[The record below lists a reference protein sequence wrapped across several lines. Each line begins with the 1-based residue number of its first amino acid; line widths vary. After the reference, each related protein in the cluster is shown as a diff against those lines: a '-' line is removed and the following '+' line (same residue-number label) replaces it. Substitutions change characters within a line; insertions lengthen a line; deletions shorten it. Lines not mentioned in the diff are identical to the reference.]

1 MGLCL
6 VCMNMEAKKVEVKK
20 PGTLAELLTDDEKN
34 GLEELV
40 IVGKLN
46 SSDIQLLRKMAGAKD
61 KNDVDAWTG
70 NLKHLDL
77 REAKFVNDNTPYY
90 TYKAGKNYKIV
101 RNSNYRVITHNRK
114 TGETTIVSKE
124 SYLDRLQERRNRNTN
139 SMLKSTSAGR
149 KANKIEEI
157 EEAPQEFV
165 LSEISDIEWKKI
177 KDNRWNEHTDHFES
191 KEDGDSAY
199 YVNYHTAK
207 NWVSGYLFYK
217 CKNLETILLNE
228 DIECISNNAFAGCT
242 ALKEIAIPEKVK
254 IISKSAFKRTKSLQK
269 IIISKD
275 TECKLLK
282 LDDKSIR
289 ERFFKDNE
297 NNLEIVR
304 E

>member
-6 VCMNMEAKKVEVKK
+6 VSMSMEAKKIEVKK
-20 PGTLAELLTDDEKN
+20 PGKLAELLTDDEKN

-61 KNDVDAWTG
+61 KNDADAWTG

-101 RNSNYRVITHNRK
+101 KNSNYRVITHNSK
-114 TGETTIVSKE
+114 TGESTVMSKE
-124 SYLDRLQERRNRNTN
+124 RYMDRLQERRNRDTN
-139 SMLKSTSAGR
+139 SMLKSTSVAR
-149 KANKIEEI
+149 KSNRIEEL
-157 EEAPQEFV
+157 EEGKHEFV
-165 LSEISDIEWKKI
+165 LNEISEKQWKTI
-177 KDNRWNEHTDHFES
+177 KDKRWNEHTDHFES

-199 YVNYHTAK
+199 YVNCHTAK
-207 NWVSGYLFYK
+207 NWVSAYMFYK

-228 DIECISNNAFAGCT
+228 DTECISNNAFAGCT
-242 ALKEIAIPEKVK
+242 GLKEIAIPEKVN

-275 TECKLLK
+275 TECKLLS

-289 ERFFKDNE
+289 ERYFKDNE